1 MDMKKKKRTLY
12 VSDLDGTLLH
22 SDERISEYA
31 ARKLNE
37 LAQGGMLFSYATARS
52 IYSAKKVTEGLN
64 VSIPLILYNGVCI
77 MDNSTRK
84 LLTQCDFGAD
94 APKIL
99 EKLLA
104 ADIYPIVYSFIE
116 GRERFSYHTT
126 LSNAAVMDFG
136 ASRTDE
142 RKRPVDSVEAL
153 GDGDI
158 FYFTCI
164 DRKEKLLPLYEYYKD
179 TYSCYYSTDIYSGE
193 QWLEIVPKT
202 ASKARAA
209 KHLKEMLGADRL
221 VVFGDQVNDIPL
233 FEAAD
238 EAYAVGNAVQAL
250 KDIATGVIGTNDEDA
265 VVKWLENEFS
275 GRPQESDGNAK

>member
-1 MDMKKKKRTLY
+1 MDQQKKPKTLY
-12 VSDLDGTLLH
+12 VTDLDGTLLH
-22 SDERISEYA
+22 SDEMISEYS
-31 ARKLNE
+31 ARRLNE
-37 LAQGGMLFSYATARS
+37 LAQDGMLFSYATARS
-52 IYSAKKVTEGLN
+52 IYSAKKVTAGLN

-77 MDNSTRK
+77 MDNSTRN

-104 ADIYPIVYSFIE
+104 ADIYPVVYSFIE

-126 LSNAAVMDFG
+126 LSNAPVMDFG

-153 GDGDI
+153 AAGNI

-179 TYSCYYSTDIYSGE
+179 TYSCYYSTDMYSGE
-193 QWLEIVPKT
+193 QWLEIVPKV

-209 KHLKEMLGADRL
+209 LQLKEMLGAERL

-233 FEAAD
+233 FSVAD
-238 EAYAVGNAVQAL
+238 EAYAVGNAVPELKAL
-250 KDIATGVIGTNDEDA
+250 ATGVIGTNDEDA
-265 VVKWLENEFS
+265 VVHWLEEEWEREKQNGKSE
-275 GRPQESDGNAK
+275 G